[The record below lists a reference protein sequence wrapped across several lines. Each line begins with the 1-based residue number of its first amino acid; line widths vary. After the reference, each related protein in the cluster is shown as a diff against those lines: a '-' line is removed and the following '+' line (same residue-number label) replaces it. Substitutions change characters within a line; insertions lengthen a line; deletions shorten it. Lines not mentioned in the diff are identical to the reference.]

1 MAIHCIVFELGRER
15 DEYRQFF
22 KHLDAQQYA
31 DVSRNCRL
39 LFSHNSA
46 ESLQKYF
53 ENFIYPGDT
62 LFVGEIGLRWA
73 LNKNFEA
80 TEWLRELQALHENSQ
95 RALSLKSETPSRQN
109 EMPAQDDAQ

>member
-1 MAIHCIVFELGRER
+1 MAIYCIVFELGRAR

-22 KHLDAQQYA
+22 KHLDAQHHA
-31 DVSRNCRL
+31 DVCQNCRL
-39 LFSHNSA
+39 LHSSNTA

-62 LFVGEIGLRWA
+62 LFVGEIGSHWA

-80 TEWLRELQALHENSQ
+80 TEWLRELQALHDNRQ
-95 RALSLKSETPSRQN
+95 RAGAPIDSDTNKAP
-109 EMPAQDDAQ
+109 

>member
-1 MAIHCIVFELGRER
+1 MAIHCIVFELSRGR

-22 KHLDAQQYA
+22 KHLDAQRFA
-31 DVSRNCRL
+31 DVCQNCRL
-39 LFSHNSA
+39 LFSNNTA

-62 LFVGEIGLRWA
+62 LFVGEIGSHWA

-80 TEWLRELQALHENSQ
+80 TEWLRELQALNDNRQ
-95 RALSLKSETPSRQN
+95 RAAAQAESLTNKTPQ
-109 EMPAQDDAQ
+109 